1 MVLAAVTACSGS
13 SGPAATHGP
22 IGSIVHIGPTAVQ
35 LYAVH
40 HRLDLAELPL
50 PTGFPLPV
58 AGPIELGAGVIIPLD
73 GLQPDLP
80 HARGRAALRC
90 VGHCQLGDDHTPL
103 SLGDPGAGLDV
114 PFGHLDL
121 DGLEAHVEIG
131 HGRLRL
137 TRWSLRSAD
146 VELAVALEVDLARD
160 PGASEL
166 DGCVRFRPTAA
177 LEARDPR
184 VNTLLALAAPAGD
197 DGWHAIR
204 VTGPVR
210 APRLQPDDCRV
221 TTAP

>member
-13 SGPAATHGP
+13 SGPTATHGP
-22 IGSIVHIGPTAVQ
+22 ISSIVHVGPTGVQ

-40 HRLDLAELPL
+40 HRLELAELPL
-50 PTGFPLPV
+50 PPSFPLPV
-58 AGPIELGAGVIIPLD
+58 TGAIEVGAGVTIPLD

-103 SLGDPGAGLDV
+103 SLGDPGSGMDV
-114 PFGHLDL
+114 SFGHLDL

-131 HGRLRL
+131 QGRLRL
-137 TRWSLRSAD
+137 TRWSLHSAD
-146 VELAVALEVDLARD
+146 VDLAVALEVDLALD

-177 LEARDPR
+177 LATRDPR
-184 VNTLLALAAPAGD
+184 LSGLLALAAPAGD
-197 DGWHAIR
+197 DGWHAFR

-210 APRLQPDDCRV
+210 SPRLRPDDCQV